1 MFCSPLCLNLG
12 AVCVATGERMEH
24 KVSHVPLFLGQKHK
38 LVLDVEIW
46 ETLAQADDD
55 HQVVERENIK

>member
-1 MFCSPLCLNLG
+1 
-12 AVCVATGERMEH
+12 MEH